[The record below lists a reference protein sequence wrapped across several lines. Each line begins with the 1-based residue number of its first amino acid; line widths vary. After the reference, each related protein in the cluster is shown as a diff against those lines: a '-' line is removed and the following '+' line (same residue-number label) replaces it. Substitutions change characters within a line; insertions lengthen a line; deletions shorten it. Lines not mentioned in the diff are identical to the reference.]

1 MNTEEDILKNV
12 GNQLMMAIDFS
23 LVFFFISSIVLLPTF
38 LKIYI
43 FYVFSGK
50 KRNSYRFETNEGGV
64 QYHRMFI
71 FGWTVPL
78 MELCR
83 NAVVQQCIINIYN
96 CQVYKCFLMRYV

>member
-71 FGWTVPL
+71 FG
-78 MELCR
+78 
-83 NAVVQQCIINIYN
+83 
-96 CQVYKCFLMRYV
+96 

>member
-43 FYVFSGK
+43 YVFSEK
-50 KRNSYRFETNEGGV
+50 KKTHTGLKQMKEVYNITECSFLG
-64 QYHRMFI
+64 
-71 FGWTVPL
+71 
-78 MELCR
+78 ELS
-83 NAVVQQCIINIYN
+83 
-96 CQVYKCFLMRYV
+96 L